1 MKFAVAQN
9 AAIIED
15 DGNQVRYHPRC
26 PFCGYLNDR
35 LTCSAFIGNGI
46 KAGLGFV
53 FCQKCGKSFEVVIT
67 RR

>member
-15 DGNQVRYHPRC
+15 NGLNVRFHPRC
-26 PFCGYLNDR
+26 PYCGYLNHTFTSGTAVVEGGR
-35 LTCSAFIGNGI
+35 MSVGSFS
-46 KAGLGFV
+46 
-53 FCQKCGKSFEVVIT
+53 CQKCSKHFEIAVS